1 MRITFVFSYKNTVT
15 HSLLL
20 PDSAPK
26 SSVRRVR
33 VLCFGS
39 FPVSMGGGNGQKS
52 KMAREKNTEKQ
63 RAAAKGS
70 QLDSNKKAMNIQV
83 EFLCFFSK
91 VLKLEGYII
100 IWWHVIRSFENFVR
114 LHVRVTLT
122 HKVLFRHKLAE
133 LL

>member
-1 MRITFVFSYKNTVT
+1 MRITFVFAYKNTVT
-15 HSLLL
+15 HSLLN

-63 RAAAKGS
+63 RAAAKGNLS
-70 QLDSNKKAMNIQV
+70 LSCFIFRISYVLGVNKNCLMKKI
-83 EFLCFFSK
+83 S
-91 VLKLEGYII
+91 LENN
-100 IWWHVIRSFENFVR
+100 RDMC
-114 LHVRVTLT
+114 
-122 HKVLFRHKLAE
+122 
-133 LL
+133 